1 MNKDWDMVLANA
13 LAAER
18 NVGEEI
24 MLVIEKFTSEED
36 WTASRAATQT
46 VQYLLNHDPDLLSA
60 FLESHAVDLI
70 RTMISRQAAS
80 TRSRNRVT
88 ARRSVFE
95 KAAQHFE
102 DTGDES
108 LLHTNF
114 LAEEYAVAGNRR
126 MRLREMR
133 ADDLLFVA
141 NRYRTQAVEMQM
153 REAFL
158 RALAT
163 RCENE
168 ERTVGQLFGEEQLA
182 TMWNSIADN

>member
-1 MNKDWDMVLANA
+1 MNNDWDMVLANA
-13 LAAER
+13 LASER
-18 NVGEEI
+18 NIADEI
-24 MLVIEKFTSEED
+24 MRVIEKFTSEPD

-60 FLESHAVDLI
+60 FLESHAVDLV

-80 TRSRNRVT
+80 ERSRNRVT

-95 KAAQHFE
+95 KAARHFE
-102 DTGDES
+102 DTGDDS
-108 LLHTNF
+108 MLHTNF
-114 LAEEYAVAGNRR
+114 LTEEYAVAGNRR

-133 ADDLLFVA
+133 AEDLLFVA
-141 NRYRTQAVEMQM
+141 SRYRTQAVEMQM

-158 RALAT
+158 RALAI

-168 ERTVGQLFGEEQLA
+168 DRAVGQLFSEEQLA
-182 TMWNSIADN
+182 TMWNSIADS

>member
-1 MNKDWDMVLANA
+1 MSNDWDVVLSNA
-13 LAAER
+13 LASER
-18 NVGEEI
+18 NIGEEI

-70 RTMISRQAAS
+70 RTLISRQAAS
-80 TRSRNRVT
+80 ARSRNRVT

-95 KAAQHFE
+95 RAARHFE
-102 DTGDES
+102 DTGDDTM
-108 LLHTNF
+108 LHTNF
-114 LAEEYAVAGNRR
+114 LAEEYAVSGNRR

-133 ADDLLFVA
+133 AEELLFVA
-141 NRYRTQAVEMQM
+141 TRYRTQAVEMQM

-158 RALAT
+158 RALAA
-163 RCENE
+163 RCEDE
-168 ERTVGQLFGEEQLA
+168 GRTVGELFSEEELA
-182 TMWNSIADN
+182 TMWNSITGD